1 MGARVWRIAACLGL
15 VAVAGLRAEGT
26 LWRIF
31 TETGQRAAGRGDDE
45 VAVQN
50 LQAALE
56 EAQARAE
63 EATAESIYT
72 LALSHT
78 HLGEVLARAR
88 TLAEARSHFQ
98 RAILLME
105 QTEGKSER
113 DLLVKTLQRYGLVL
127 RRAGELKDARDA
139 FERALELSQAALAR
153 GESDAMAVVDGLVRT
168 YLLEEQRQPAE
179 HLLRRSIATLEKDA
193 VKNRLQI
200 ARLLGDLGDLY
211 EVGGRPNLAEAL
223 YRRAVELY
231 ERAGVRQGEE
241 LARALVRRARMD
253 SRAQDADSAAA
264 GFRRALELFRSLG
277 NTAGFEMG
285 EALSAQA
292 RMRFAAGEF
301 ERTIELARES
311 LEVLGGSKHPRR
323 REITLENYRLLARA
337 HRDSGKFEHAESLF
351 KRMLQLY
358 GRRPDVLP
366 GLMVDYAQL
375 LERMGRAREAG
386 ELRSRAARPG
396 HQPEAEGYSAAASA
410 VGSARGGPR
419 GP

>member
-1 MGARVWRIAACLGL
+1 MSRRPTSLALLLGL
-15 VAVAGLRAEGT
+15 VAAAGLPAEGT

-31 TETGQRAAGRGDDE
+31 TETGQKAAAHGDHE

-56 EAQARAE
+56 EAQVRAE
-63 EATAESIYT
+63 EATGESIYT

-78 HLGEVLARAR
+78 HLGEELAKAR
-88 TLAEARSHFQ
+88 DLAAARPHFE

-105 QTEGKSER
+105 QTEGKAER
-113 DLLVKTLQRYGLVL
+113 DLLVRTLQRFGLVL
-127 RRAGELKDARDA
+127 RRAGELKEARGA
-139 FERALELSQAALAR
+139 FERALELCQASLAR
-153 GESDAMAVVDGLVRT
+153 GDPDAMAVVDGLVRT
-168 YLLEEQRQPAE
+168 YLLEDQRSPAE
-179 HLLRRSIATLEKDA
+179 HLLRRSIATLEKDEPR
-193 VKNRLQI
+193 NRIQI

-211 EVGGRPNLAEAL
+211 EVGGRPSLAEAL
-223 YRRAVELY
+223 YRRAVDLY
-231 ERAGVRQGEE
+231 QAAGIRQGEE

-253 SRAQDADSAAA
+253 LRAQQADAAAA
-264 GFRRALELFRSLG
+264 GFRQALELFRSLG

-292 RMRFAAGEF
+292 RLRFVAGEYD
-301 ERTIELARES
+301 EAIELARES
-311 LEVLGGSKHPRR
+311 LEVLQGSQHSRR

-366 GLMVDYAQL
+366 GLMLDYAQL

-386 ELRSRAARPG
+386 ELRTRAAAGNGEASPG
-396 HQPEAEGYSAAASA
+396 DQVPEEGS
-410 VGSARGGPR
+410 
-419 GP
+419 